1 MDFIKRFLLIGIL
14 VSTSLTTGLASE
26 LKDKHIS
33 NSVMSVGSCVR
44 DAGAICSIVY
54 NGMELVNDIDHGRQ
68 LQIAWIYNDL
78 DEQYNPTESG
88 SNSDF
93 TKKTTTSR
101 LLSINQNSNTLSSV
115 SHPAYWL
122 PPKTGGNST
131 MVTNDLLYKNITL
144 GWKGDPNIIVVDATI
159 VSSPIL
165 TGPPISTIRVEAPTI
180 YTIGKLTDH
189 FLFDT
194 RTGALT
200 QSTAKPKNKNKMNTT
215 LRQLDTN
222 KIVPIL
228 STTDGKHAV
237 GMYTDQREGFW
248 SYITWGVPSDE
259 PENATN
265 KATIFFKHPAQEG
278 KTYTYRSYLAIGT
291 LQTVQ
296 KSLMKLAH

>member
-1 MDFIKRFLLIGIL
+1 MDFIKRFLLIGFL
-14 VSTSLTTGLASE
+14 VCASLTTGFASE
-26 LKDKHIS
+26 LKDTRIS
-33 NSVMSVGSCVR
+33 NSVMSVTSCVR

-54 NGMELVNDIDHGRQ
+54 NGLELVNDIDHGRQ

-78 DEQYNPTESG
+78 DELYNPTESG
-88 SNSDF
+88 SNRDF
-93 TKKTTTSR
+93 VKRTTTSK

-122 PPKTGGNST
+122 HPKTGGNST
-131 MVTNDLLYKNITL
+131 LVTNDLLYKNITL
-144 GWKGDPNIIVVDATI
+144 GWQGDPNIIVVDVTI
-159 VSSPIL
+159 VSSPVL

-180 YTIGKLTDH
+180 YATGTLTDH

-194 RTGALT
+194 RTAALT
-200 QSTAKPKNKNKMNTT
+200 KSTVKPQHKNKLNTT
-215 LRQLDTN
+215 LRQLDN
-222 KIVPIL
+222 HKKVPIL

-248 SYITWGVPSDE
+248 SYITWGVPSDD

-265 KATIFFKHPAQEG
+265 KATVFFKHPAQAG
-278 KTYTYRSYLAIGT
+278 KTYTYRSYLAIGS

-296 KSLMKLAH
+296 KSLMKLAQ